1 MSLTLRYG
9 ERAVTPLAGETVLNA
24 LLRAGVDVPFSC
36 KAGVCHTCLSLC
48 AEGDVPEK
56 AQRGLA
62 AHLLAKRYFLPCKC
76 KAITDMAI
84 EPALEFDL
92 VDPAVFDKPVVAA
105 ACTSAAAELP
115 YPEAD
120 PELWAE
126 LEDGKTVRRVL
137 EDFYEQVYADP
148 LLSPFFRRVTK
159 DRVTDKQYSFMKQ
172 CLTGEKVYFGDRP
185 RNAHHWMIISP
196 ALFEHRQSL
205 MLEALQAN
213 GLTPVQI
220 QRWVRVEE
228 YFRPD
233 MVKTE
238 VWPRRV
244 GEEEIFTE
252 GFASETLM
260 DATVCDHCG
269 AEIAAGTTVAYHRRL
284 GQVSCSVCTSGIPHI
299 SSVPLNRDNSPQ

>member
-1 MSLTLRYG
+1 MKLSLTLRYG

-24 LLRAGVDVPFSC
+24 LLRAGIDVPFSC
-36 KAGVCHTCLSLC
+36 KAGACHTCLSLC
-48 AEGDVPEK
+48 LEGDIPEK

-62 AHLLAKRYFLPCKC
+62 SHLLEKRYFLPCKC
-76 KAITDMAI
+76 KAVNDMSIA
-84 EPALEFDL
+84 PALTGDL
-92 VDPAVFDKPVVAA
+92 VDPAVFDEPVAA
-105 ACTSAAAELP
+105 VAVAELP
-115 YPEAD
+115 YPDTD

-137 EDFYEQVYADP
+137 EDFYDRVYTDP
-148 LLSPFFRRVTK
+148 VLSPFFGRVTK

-185 RNAHHWMIISP
+185 RNAHHWMIISD
-196 ALFEHRQSL
+196 ALFDHRQSL
-205 MLEALQAN
+205 MLQALQAQH
-213 GLTPVQI
+213 LSPAQI
-220 QRWVRVEE
+220 SRWVRIEE
-228 YFRPD
+228 HFRPD

-244 GEEEIFTE
+244 GEEEIFME

-284 GQVSCSVCTSGIPHI
+284 GQVSCRVCASGMPHT
-299 SSVPLNRDNSPQ
+299 L